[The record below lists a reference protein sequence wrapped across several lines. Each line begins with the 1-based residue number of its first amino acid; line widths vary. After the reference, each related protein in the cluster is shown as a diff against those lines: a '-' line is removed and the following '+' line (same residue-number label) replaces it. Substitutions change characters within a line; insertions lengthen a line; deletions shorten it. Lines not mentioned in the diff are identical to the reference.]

1 MTNLGGRTLSH
12 YRLEVKIGAG
22 GMGEVHRGI
31 DTRLNRPVAVKI
43 LPADLLQDDDRLRRF
58 TQEAKAASALNHPNI
73 VTIYDI
79 GSEAGIDFI
88 VMEHVAGKTLEEM
101 IGRRPMPITTLLR
114 YATQIAD
121 ALTAA
126 HAAGIVH
133 RDLKPTN
140 VMVTD
145 QGLVKVLD
153 FGLAKLTEVSPTAGD
168 HTRTEAQLGSPTE
181 PGMIVGT
188 ASYMSPEQAEG
199 ATVDARS
206 DIFSFGSV
214 LYEMATGR
222 RAFEGSTTMST
233 IAAVLR
239 DDPRPI
245 STITAPL
252 PHDLEVL
259 INRCLKK
266 DPTRRVQHMADLKVA
281 LQELKEDSE
290 SGRLMTSVSSA
301 PAVTARRPR
310 WPVAVAALAGVVAV
324 AAVTGWILLG
334 RRAPGPPQPSALTRL
349 TFDSGMTTQP
359 ALSPDGKLIAYVSD
373 RATKMPNLWVQQV
386 DGGQAVQLTRHE
398 GGAVFPSFSPDGTW
412 ITYMV
417 PPGKQDEGIYVVS
430 TIGGEPR
437 KIASKG
443 DAPRFSPDGRQLSFS
458 LSEGTSSRL
467 MLVPATGGQPRK
479 VDGELTIVSPLSVW
493 SPDGSHLLT
502 LGRVDPKGPATDT
515 IDWFAIALKDGNVVR
530 TGASAALKAQKV
542 LQDTGI
548 MPAPN
553 DWTGGAV
560 FFTVQNR
567 DAANVWRVGV
577 DPATFQLTG
586 PADRLTSGTAQ
597 EISPTVSRDGKLAF
611 AAVDTIQD
619 YWALPID
626 ANAALVKGPR
636 TQIMKN
642 SASDNQALS
651 LDGNTLL
658 YCSHRG
664 GQSEFRSRDLRSGKE
679 TLLVSSATDQHLS
692 STTAD
697 GTAFMYSVPGRVQA
711 QFLGTT
717 SGAPPRKLCENCGH
731 STLSKDGTK
740 HLHIIEPDHHTYRLL
755 DIASGRS
762 TELVSSPTKEF
773 GYSQFSPNDQW
784 LAITTLTSEEMFLVP
799 VRTTKVDEKEMIP
812 IGRLSSPG
820 GYQMFRFSPD
830 GNTIYYVS
838 LEDGNSCIYAQRLAA
853 NRHPAGAPVVVQHLH
868 EANTWGHPHGMR
880 VGADKIVLLMNQGTS
895 NIWLTQPRP

>member
-1 MTNLGGRTLSH
+1 
-12 YRLEVKIGAG
+12 
-22 GMGEVHRGI
+22 MGELYRGI
-31 DTRLNRPVAVKI
+31 DTRLNRPVALKI

-58 TQEAKAASALNHPNI
+58 THEAKAASALNHPNI
-73 VTIYDI
+73 VTVYDI

-88 VMEHVAGKTLEEM
+88 VMEHVAGRTLEEV
-101 IGRRPMPITTLLR
+101 IGRRPMAITPLLR
-114 YATQIAD
+114 HATQIAD
-121 ALTAA
+121 ALSAA
-126 HAAGIVH
+126 HAVGIVH

-168 HTRTEAQLGSPTE
+168 QHTRTEAQLGSPTE
-181 PGMIVGT
+181 RGMIVGT
-188 ASYMSPEQAEG
+188 ASYMSPEEAEG

-239 DDPRPI
+239 DEPRPI

-266 DPTRRVQHMADLKVA
+266 DPSRRVQHMADLKVA

-290 SGRLMTSVSSA
+290 SGRLMLSVSSA
-301 PAVTARRPR
+301 PAPTARRPR
-310 WPVAVAALAGVVAV
+310 WPVAVAALAGIVAV

-349 TFDSGMTTQP
+349 TFDSGMTAQP

-386 DGGQAVQLTRHE
+386 DGGQAVQLTHHE
-398 GGAVFPSFSPDGTW
+398 GGTVFPSFSPDGTR
-412 ITYMV
+412 IAYMV
-417 PPGKQDEGIYVVS
+417 PPGKDEGIYVVS

-437 KIASKG
+437 RIASNG
-443 DAPRFSPDGRQLSFS
+443 EAPRFSPDGRQLSFS
-458 LSEGTSSRL
+458 VHEGTNGRL
-467 MLVPATGGQPRK
+467 MLVPATGGQPKK
-479 VDGELTIVSPLSVW
+479 VEGEVTIVSPFSVW
-493 SPDGSHLLT
+493 SPDGSHLLA
-502 LGRVDPKGPATDT
+502 LGRVDPKGPATDAV
-515 IDWFAIALKDGNVVR
+515 DWFAISLKDGNVVR

-553 DWTGGAV
+553 DWTEGAV
-560 FFTVQNR
+560 LFTVQNR
-567 DAANVWRVGV
+567 DAANVWRVSV
-577 DPATFQLTG
+577 DPTTFQLTG
-586 PADRLTSGTAQ
+586 PAERLTSGTAQ
-597 EISPTVSRDGKLAF
+597 EVSPTISRDGKLAF

-626 ANAALVKGPR
+626 ANTALVKGSC

-664 GQSEFRSRDLRSGKE
+664 GQSEFRSHDLSSGKE
-679 TLLVSSATDQHLS
+679 TLLVSSATEQHLS

-697 GTAFMYSVPGRVQA
+697 GTAFMYFVPGRTQA
-711 QFLGTT
+711 LFLGTT
-717 SGAPPRKLCENCGH
+717 SGAPPRKLCEDCGH
-731 STLSKDGTK
+731 GTLSKDGTK

-773 GYSQFSPNDQW
+773 GFAQFAPDDQW
-784 LAITTLTSEEMFLVP
+784 VAITTESSEEMFLVP
-799 VRTTKVDEKEMIP
+799 VRTSKVDEKEMIS
-812 IGRLSSPG
+812 IGRLSSAG

-830 GNTIYYVS
+830 GNTIYYLS
-838 LEDGNSCIYAQRLAA
+838 FEDGNSCIYAQRLAA
-853 NRHPAGAPVVVQHLH
+853 NRHPAGPPVVVQHLH

-895 NIWLTQPRP
+895 NIWLMQPRP